1 LANLEK
7 FSRALRL
14 RWLWCNWDKN
24 GKPWRQLLKITD
36 QADTDLFFSSTVV
49 SIGDGKV
56 TPFWEARWLMGAS
69 PKELAPNLY
78 QANRFKHRC
87 VHDELTN
94 LNWIKSL
101 GDIQSPSLLE
111 EFTMM
116 FMALSSVVLTQQ
128 KDVIQWRWTS
138 NAQFLV
144 ASAYD
149 YQFQGSYS
157 QFPAEGIWK
166 AATAPKCKF
175 FA

>member
-36 QADTDLFFSSTVV
+36 QADRDLFFSSTVV

-78 QANRFKHRC
+78 
-87 VHDELTN
+87 L
-94 LNWIKSL
+94 L
-101 GDIQSPSLLE
+101 G
-111 EFTMM
+111 
-116 FMALSSVVLTQQ
+116 
-128 KDVIQWRWTS
+128 K
-138 NAQFLV
+138 
-144 ASAYD
+144 
-149 YQFQGSYS
+149 
-157 QFPAEGIWK
+157 
-166 AATAPKCKF
+166 
-175 FA
+175 